1 MRRYL
6 HARDTSKL
14 AECYEEEN
22 VKGVRKWRMSRLYAD
37 LVERSKTTPLCEGL
51 TKVKVNGS
59 ATRREILRRRDKPK
73 LDRML
78 MTEVCK

>member
-37 LVERSKTTPLCEGL
+37 LVERSKKAPLCEGL
-51 TKVKVNGS
+51 IKVKVNGS
-59 ATRREILRRRDKPK
+59 ATRREILRPCDKLE
-73 LDRML
+73 LDRMM
-78 MTEVCK
+78 MTEVCR